1 MAEFRAR
8 GSVVH
13 LETAMPAVATQTGWS
28 WLQDLREIEAL
39 AEASNV
45 DFKQLS
51 GFSSISDFT
60 GKYMYSYDVQKK
72 SNNDYAGS
80 LFSYNCFS
88 CNC

>member
-1 MAEFRAR
+1 
-8 GSVVH
+8 
-13 LETAMPAVATQTGWS
+13 MPAVATQTGWS

-60 GKYMYSYDVQKK
+60 GKYIVYVYTRMMSRKITTMIIQDLSVPIIA
-72 SNNDYAGS
+72 SPVIVEGS
-80 LFSYNCFS
+80 WSFIVTCV
-88 CNC
+88 